1 MKKSVFWRMFKY
13 SVFLT
18 GAISLYA
25 SFDDIFNGIADFLEG
40 SLEHL
45 KKMEEAKKSGLL
57 PPVPEAEKAHL
68 PPQIVQEIIKII
80 ENLLRKKDF
89 PQEMIDF
96 FIQKTSENIVQVFII
111 RFTSF
116 LTETDIENFK
126 KFQNTNPT
134 TSQLWAKMEQLY
146 KNNTGDNFNEMIK
159 QIMEFYLEST
169 GRKLSPNY
177 KEAVAYLQKLD
188 KLFLIYDKK
197 EIEKP
202 YRLIEMLE
210 KDAKLK

>member
-18 GAISLYA
+18 GVISLYA
-25 SFDDIFNGIADFLEG
+25 SFDDVLNGIADFLEN

-45 KKMEEAKKSGLL
+45 KKTEEIKKSGLL
-57 PPVPEAEKAHL
+57 PPVPEAEKAYL
-68 PPQIVQEIIKII
+68 PPKIVQEIIKII

-89 PQEMIDF
+89 PQDMIDF
-96 FIQKTSENIVQVFII
+96 FIRKTSENIVQVFVL
-111 RFTSF
+111 RFTSL
-116 LTETDIENFK
+116 LTETDIEDFK
-126 KFQNTNPT
+126 KFQSTNPT
-134 TSQLWAKMEQLY
+134 PSQQWAKMEQLY
-146 KNNTGDNFNEMIK
+146 KNNTGDNFNELIK

-177 KEAVAYLQKLD
+177 KEAVTYLQKLD
-188 KLFLIYDKK
+188 RLFLLYDKK
-197 EIEKP
+197 QIEKP